1 MLVKTIVAEI
11 YQLLTPETIR
21 VGLPGR
27 TKEEVINR
35 LIDLLQGS
43 PGVRDLEAVR
53 KAVFEREAIMSTGV
67 GKGLGLPHAK
77 TAAVDD
83 TVAAFAVTEQP
94 IEFGSIDS
102 KPVRLLFLL
111 LGSEQAKSLHI
122 KLLSRVSRLMNRDS
136 FREQL
141 LQAESAEDVLAAFSD
156 GESQLLER

>member
-1 MLVKTIVAEI
+1 MAEI
-11 YQLLTPETIR
+11 YQLLTPDTIR

-27 TKEEVINR
+27 TKEEVIDH

-43 PGVRDLEAVR
+43 PGVRDLETVR

-77 TAAVDD
+77 TVAVDD

-111 LGSEQAKSLHI
+111 VGSEQAKSQHI

-141 LQAESAEDVLAAFSD
+141 LQAANGDDVLAAFSD
-156 GESQLLER
+156 GESQLMER